1 MRDDPPLPL
10 LGLALLLF
18 LSFGWGVNWPAM
30 KIALDEVPP
39 WTYRALVGGV
49 GAVGL
54 TVLAMATRR
63 SIAVPRHEWRAL
75 VIAAFL
81 NVTLWQSLVAFGIAR
96 MPSGQAAVLA
106 FTMPLWA
113 VLFSAAV
120 LGERITPT
128 RLLGLALGMGGVAIL
143 LSGDFE
149 AIGAEPLGALFIILG
164 AMSWGAG
171 TVYLKRAQFQTPV
184 LALTAW
190 LVILGSIPMFALSW
204 WLEGMTFLH
213 ASPRAAAAIAYSAIV
228 PTVFCYYAWFKIVS
242 LYPAGIAA
250 ISTLMVPVIG
260 VVSGILVLG
269 EDPGWREWSALGL
282 VTAALA
288 LVLFQPARA
297 APR

>member
-1 MRDDPPLPL
+1 MRDDHPLPP
-10 LGLALLLF
+10 LGLALLVF
-18 LSFGWGVNWPAM
+18 LSLGWGVNWPAM

-39 WTYRALVGGV
+39 WTYRALVGGI

-63 SIAVPRHEWRAL
+63 SIAVPRHEWGAL
-75 VIAAFL
+75 AVAAFL

-96 MPSGQAAVLA
+96 MPSGKAAVLA

-113 VLFSAAV
+113 VLFSAAM
-120 LGERITPT
+120 LGERLTPK
-128 RLLGLALGMGGVAIL
+128 RLAGLGLGMAGVVVL

-171 TVYLKRAQFQTPV
+171 TVYLKRARFQTAV
-184 LALTAW
+184 LPLTAW
-190 LVILGSIPMFALSW
+190 QVIIGSVPMFVFAW
-204 WLEGMTFLH
+204 WLEGMSFLH
-213 ASPRAAAAIAYSAIV
+213 ASPRAVGAIAYSAIV

-260 VVSGILVLG
+260 VLSGILVLG

-282 VTAALA
+282 VTTALA
-288 LVLFQPARA
+288 LVLFRPAR
-297 APR
+297 RR